1 MRIAVDTDTYP
12 GRSVVTVTGE
22 LDMLGAPRLRQIL
35 LGCLSEPGADV
46 VADLDG
52 ITFLASTGLG
62 VLVEAGQHA
71 TARGSKLRLVC
82 STRAVRR
89 PLELTGLNQVFEIH
103 PDLTSL
109 T

>member
-1 MRIAVDTDTYP
+1 MRIAIDTDTYP

-22 LDMLGAPRLRQIL
+22 IDMLGAPRLRQIL
-35 LGCLSEPGADV
+35 LGCLSESGADV

-71 TARGSKLRLVC
+71 TARGSELRLVC
-82 STRAVRR
+82 ASRAVLR

-103 PDLTSL
+103 PDLTTL